1 MFQLM
6 TVKPGIPSSTNNPTL
21 QITPERA
28 EIVFDKICFEYIPG
42 QRILHDMSFTVPAG
56 QNIAIVGGDYICS
69 SIHPLILM
77 VVIAG
82 SGSGKSTLIRLLYRF
97 FEPSSGSIR
106 IGGQDITAV
115 DMESLRKAIAIV
127 PQDSVLFHNTIRHNI
142 AYGNLSASEDQIFRY
157 CTVKTNCV

>member
-1 MFQLM
+1 M
-6 TVKPGIPSSTNNPTL
+6 TCHL
-21 QITPERA
+21 Q
-28 EIVFDKICFEYIPG
+28 CLQG
-42 QRILHDMSFTVPAG
+42 RILLLLEVIIYA
-56 QNIAIVGGDYICS
+56 
-69 SIHPLILM
+69 HPLILM

-157 CTVKTNCV
+157 YTVKTIVFNNLSEQQRSLFNVDCTGELSRSKSEQI

>member
-1 MFQLM
+1 M
-6 TVKPGIPSSTNNPTL
+6 TCHLHCL
-21 QITPERA
+21 Q
-28 EIVFDKICFEYIPG
+28 G
-42 QRILHDMSFTVPAG
+42 RILLLLEVIIYA
-56 QNIAIVGGDYICS
+56 
-69 SIHPLILM
+69 HPLNLM

-106 IGGQDITAV
+106 IGEQDITAV

-157 CTVKTNCV
+157 NTVKTNCV